1 MFARKHRTAPH
12 NIMSDDNEKP
22 FQETDLDSP
31 EYRERLMRKINCL
44 IAVLEV
50 ASAKV
55 KRSIDGPAPDL
66 DRLVRIQTNLSS
78 TLEVCRRARRALE
91 RRESLPEG
99 LPENLAAVV
108 RQVGKEKAKGLP
120 EGSDQELGS
129 PEEAA
134 RFRGMG
140 AIRKEEI
147 AAVDFD
153 ALSKSLME

>member
-1 MFARKHRTAPH
+1 
-12 NIMSDDNEKP
+12 MSDDHDKP

-55 KRSIDGPAPDL
+55 KRSINGPAPDMA
-66 DRLVRIQTNLSS
+66 RLVRIQTNLSS

-91 RRESLPEG
+91 RRETLPDG

-108 RQVGKEKAKGLP
+108 RQVGREKPKALP
-120 EGSDQELGS
+120 EGALHELAT
-129 PEEAA
+129 PEEVA

-140 AIRKEEI
+140 VIRKEEI
-147 AAVDFD
+147 DAVDFD